1 MISTFSLSTQ
11 RARFAGIAL
20 ACAGLLLWGSC
31 DENPVLE
38 ELPGGSWV
46 FQRDT
51 IFSMVGTSYQ
61 RSRLIGGST
70 TLYAGQ
76 IVQLEQAREVGALL
90 RFSDVDSAQLA
101 DFESARVRIFHRSFA
116 DSLAPPSELFTL
128 ERINPSSSETIW
140 AESDTG
146 LFELPLTDSIYSAI
160 LDSDSVLVFTG
171 SNSSAEVM
179 ADYLEFAIGRQVLL
193 DWRSGVLP
201 NNGFLLRAPAGSG
214 LVSFYSSE
222 STRRPYLVVDY
233 FGDDTTEAGDDT
245 TSSSYYLVTQ
255 DISVYPTLANDI
267 AEEGRLLLNRSD
279 GHRAHINFSDSL
291 KAREISD
298 SLAGREPRP
307 IAGARLVFNV
317 DHSATMMLASELGLQ
332 VWLRTEPRAQGDS
345 NLINHAAITYR
356 AHSDSLVFDLTS
368 LLVDYQNDVRDNYG
382 FDFVVQATNHDFDRL
397 VLYGPRLEIVYAV
410 PFGAGE

>member
-20 ACAGLLLWGSC
+20 ACAGLLIWGSC

-51 IFSMVGTSYQ
+51 IFSMVDTSYQ

-76 IVQLEQAREVGALL
+76 IVQLEQDREVGALL

-101 DFESARVRIFHRSFA
+101 DFDSARVLIFHRSFA
-116 DSLAPPSELFTL
+116 DSLAPPSEPFTL
-128 ERINPSSSETIW
+128 ERINPSSSDTIW

-201 NNGFLLRAPAGSG
+201 NNGFLLRVPAGSG
-214 LVSFYSSE
+214 LASFYSSE
-222 STRRPYLVVDY
+222 SSRRPYLVVNY
-233 FGDDTTEAGDDT
+233 RDTTETGADT
-245 TSSSYYLVTQ
+245 TQSGYYLVAQ
-255 DISVYPTLANDI
+255 DISVYPYWAYNQPVGGTF
-267 AEEGRLLLNRSD
+267 LLNRSD
-279 GHRAHINFSDSL
+279 GHRVHINFSDSL

-298 SLAGREPRP
+298 SLAAREPRP
-307 IAGARLVFNV
+307 VAGARLVFNV
-317 DHSATMMLASELGLQ
+317 DHSATMMLASALVLQ

-368 LLVDYQNDVRDNYG
+368 LLVDYQNKVRNNYG

-410 PFGAGE
+410 PYGVGQ